1 MNQSL
6 TQQRIRITFGK
17 FGAMRFV
24 GHLDTVTTWERI
36 LRRAKIPLE
45 YTRGFNPRPRIQF
58 ASALGHG
65 LTSENECF
73 DAWLTTPLDG
83 DFPGEW
89 IARLAEKSPAGI
101 RIYHI
106 TEVPIKA
113 PSLPQ
118 QVTSAEYVITPLD
131 TTLDIDAL
139 RARAEDM
146 LTQEHIERTRRK
158 KTYDLRPLI
167 LHLRV
172 LDDGN
177 VHAWVK
183 AGENENA
190 RPDELVDALGMAF
203 EDARV
208 HRRRLYFGNEPVR
221 SAEAP

>member
-45 YTRGFNPRPRIQF
+45 YTRGYNPRPRLQF

-65 LTSENECF
+65 LTSESECF
-73 DAWLTTPLDG
+73 DAWLTAPLDG

-89 IARLAEKSPAGI
+89 IDRLAEKSPAGI
-101 RIYHI
+101 RIYNI
-106 TEVPIKA
+106 ADVPIKA

-118 QVTSAEYVITPLD
+118 QITSAEYVITPLD
-131 TTLDIDAL
+131 AALDLDDL
-139 RARAEDM
+139 RTRV
-146 LTQEHIERTRRK
+146 EHLLAQAQIERVRRK

-167 LHLRV
+167 LHMRV
-172 LDDGN
+172 LADGN
-177 VHAWVK
+177 IHAWVK
-183 AGENENA
+183 AGERENA
-190 RPDELVDALGMAF
+190 RPDELVDTLGMAF
-203 EDARV
+203 EDVRV
-208 HRRRLYFGNEPVR
+208 HRRRLYFGDEPVR
-221 SAEAP
+221 SQAES